1 MQVRDLLPFAFLDQ
15 GGQQL
20 SVEAWRRRG
29 IVHEHRQAG
38 GFQTTPVRSTSN
50 PLLSSNLVAKIMD
63 NNSSNYFSDV
73 GSHLAE
79 YGRDVKKKITCEPF
93 LNTRLYKSEYSSSE
107 ICVCLK
113 KMCNALRHKP
123 NKPLYQVRIRT
134 VIPLN
139 KNCLKGKKRY
149 ATKKCSKQVRH
160 HVLLKYVLQLFIISP
175 HT

>member
-1 MQVRDLLPFAFLDQ
+1 MQVRDLLPFAFLYQ

-20 SVEAWRRRG
+20 SVEARRRRG
-29 IVHEHRQAG
+29 IVHQAG
-38 GFQTTPVRSTSN
+38 GFQATPVRSTSN
-50 PLLSSNLVAKIMD
+50 PLLSTTLVAKIMD
-63 NNSSNYFSDV
+63 NNSSNCFSDV
-73 GSHLAE
+73 SSHLAE

-123 NKPLYQVRIRT
+123 NKPLSQVRVRT

-149 ATKKCSKQVRH
+149 ATKNAPSK
-160 HVLLKYVLQLFIISP
+160 
-175 HT
+175 